1 MKSLLSKDEKTK
13 LLEAL
18 RSSRQTQAA
27 FAEIN
32 GINPK
37 TLARWIYQQRLEARQ
52 NQNNVEF
59 VELKRTVV
67 KIRQEIII
75 RKAGIEIEIPSFDA
89 SSLKGVHFAQEK
101 LLPWNIEITPFQA
114 RTGICVIS
122 NAFILKAKLPEVK
135 ITVDASCCACVTP
148 ESHKTA
154 LSAMKLCQ
162 INVTE
167 E

>member
-18 RSSRQTQAA
+18 RSSGQTQAA

-59 VELKRTVV
+59 VEVKRTVV

-75 RKAGIEIEIPSFDA
+75 RKAGIEIEMPSFDA
-89 SSLKGVHFAQEK
+89 SSLKGGTLLRKNSFPGTLK
-101 LLPWNIEITPFQA
+101 LRRSSLA
-114 RTGICVIS
+114 
-122 NAFILKAKLPEVK
+122 L
-135 ITVDASCCACVTP
+135 
-148 ESHKTA
+148 ESA
-154 LSAMKLCQ
+154 LSAMHSFLKQNCRK
-162 INVTE
+162 
-167 E
+167 

>member
-13 LLEAL
+13 LLETL
-18 RSSRQTQAA
+18 RSSGQTQAA

-75 RKAGIEIEIPSFDA
+75 RKAGIEIEMPSFDV
-89 SSLKGVHFAQEK
+89 SSLKEIRFTLLRKNSSPGTLK
-101 LLPWNIEITPFQA
+101 LRRSSLA
-114 RTGICVIS
+114 
-122 NAFILKAKLPEVK
+122 L
-135 ITVDASCCACVTP
+135 
-148 ESHKTA
+148 ESV
-154 LSAMKLCQ
+154 LSAMHLFLKQNCRK
-162 INVTE
+162 
-167 E
+167 